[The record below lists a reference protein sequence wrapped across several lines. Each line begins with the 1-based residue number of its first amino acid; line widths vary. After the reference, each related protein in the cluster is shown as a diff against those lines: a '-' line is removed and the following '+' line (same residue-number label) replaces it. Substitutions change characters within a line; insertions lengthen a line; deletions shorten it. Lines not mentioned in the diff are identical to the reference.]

1 MAENKR
7 VIYSDLAK
15 VDAHEIQPEE
25 YEEIPE
31 LTDEFFERAEFSI
44 GDKVIRPGRPPLDT
58 RKKKLISLR
67 LDPDVIEKFRATGPG
82 WQSRINAALREHLRR
97 KA

>member
-1 MAENKR
+1 MPESKR

-31 LTDEFFERAEFSI
+31 LTDDDFGRAEI
-44 GDKVIRPGRPPLDT
+44 RQGDRIIRRGRPPLDAPKQQVT
-58 RKKKLISLR
+58 LR
-67 LDPDVIEKFRATGPG
+67 LDRDVVDHFRGGGPG
-82 WQSRINAALREHLRR
+82 WQSRINAALRAHLPA
-97 KA
+97 K